1 MGQRS
6 GRRRLCLAA
15 VAIAVLG
22 VMVGVGCGTD
32 SPEPTATPTLTPA
45 SSIPTPTPAPAT
57 PTPTLAPGEP
67 TPIPPTPTAT
77 AAPLPT
83 EPPPADETAFNAEEY
98 FSSKTIEI
106 IVPYSPGGGY
116 DTFSRML
123 AIYLPR
129 YIPGEPR
136 FFVRNLVGGGGERGV
151 RYTMKADPDGF
162 TMATLHPNFI
172 ARELAGVD
180 IPDFELDSLVYL
192 GALSGTGSMGD
203 VWVRRE
209 IAESWDDLIAQDKTI
224 NLGSVSPGQS
234 SEQGAEFVEMLGGP
248 VRIVYGYDG
257 SSDIM
262 AAMDRGEL
270 DATGRVSPRNVRQLF
285 PEWIE
290 TQQFVP
296 LFRWGDPATP
306 EEIEF
311 LKEMGFD
318 KDWSEIPHIY
328 EITNASQGFQNAF
341 DTAYQVIGASRGY
354 ILPPGTPDEIVQVWR
369 QAIAAAAE
377 DADFIEHAGVAGYDQ
392 SAWGY
397 IAPDVINDLLGVVAG
412 LSEEEHQV
420 FSRLLGATQ

>member
-1 MGQRS
+1 MGQRL

-15 VAIAVLG
+15 VVIAALG
-22 VMVGVGCGTD
+22 VMIGVGCGSD

-45 SSIPTPTPAPAT
+45 SSIPTPTSVPAT

-77 AAPLPT
+77 AAPQPT
-83 EPPPADETAFNAEEY
+83 EPPPADETAFDAEEY

-136 FFVRNLVGGGGERGV
+136 FFVRNLVGGGGERGI

-209 IAESWDDLIAQDKTI
+209 IAESWDDLLAQGKTI
-224 NLGSVSPGQS
+224 NIGSVSPGQS
-234 SEQGAEFVEMLGGP
+234 AEQGAEFVQMLDGP

-306 EEIEF
+306 EEVEF
-311 LKEMGFD
+311 LKEMGYD

-328 EITNASQGFQNAF
+328 EVTDASQGFQNAF
-341 DTAYQVIGASRGY
+341 DAAYEIIGASRGY
-354 ILPPGTPDEIVQVWR
+354 ILPPGTPDEIVQTWR
-369 QAIAAAAE
+369 EAIRAAAE
-377 DADFIEHAGVAGYDQ
+377 DADFIEHAGIAGYDQ

-412 LSEEEHQV
+412 LSEEEHEV
-420 FSRLLGATQ
+420 FSRLLGAT